1 MRTNGLILKL
11 IALDETDQFS
21 EVLLLRTCFKIFQI
35 LLAII
40 FRWPL
45 KLTVWNDF
53 RLVYSFQDFFL
64 MPPLI
69 K

>member
-21 EVLLLRTCFKIFQI
+21 EVLLLSTCFKIFQI

-53 RLVYSFQDFFL
+53 RLA
-64 MPPLI
+64 
-69 K
+69 